1 MVEGENGSDVQIL
14 GVSHWGLRLLK
25 EIKAANNIPEQLEI
39 LCSYSYAEVLSLDLV
54 GQNIIQFS
62 LKSKQLILHS
72 PKARQIKAMVEL
84 FLHELKRDSNF
95 VIALHSYVTDDKSL
109 LRFKK
114 GDFIR
119 LLPMNGLEPGW
130 QFGSLGGRS
139 GLFPSSLVQQVAA
152 PDYLNLHLNRQEEVK
167 GSKKSSTPS
176 LKSDISGTTTN
187 STSSSNVCHYTMLE
201 FAMLHFREAHSMLE
215 WKGTNADQKNPYL
228 LVQHTKVP
236 IQESLLFC
244 SDREMNELA
253 AKSFMTLMRFMG
265 DQPHLKGQAEVNYIH
280 EILQTCRKTK
290 DLWDEVYCQVIKQI
304 TENPNQDSCH
314 RGWQVL
320 SLLTGYFLPSSTL
333 MPCVAKYLQQTSSDI
348 TGPFSEMAR
357 TCHSNLRKLV
367 LYGPRRH
374 LPFRREMEALLNG
387 RNARL
392 VLISLPGDISYNTR
406 IKTFTVAAD
415 VIKEISEQM
424 GLIDPE
430 EMEDFAIIASKD
442 DEESSIGLSFCR
454 TAWKTPLHFE
464 NAAYI
469 NIHYNQASKE
479 KTRFVLQ
486 NYIKGKLL
494 LKHSYKLEQQVGT
507 LALLQH
513 WARGAGSVPS
523 VQELRDY
530 IPEPVAQLVDLSTI
544 QALVTH
550 LLDTMKPLEQHEAK
564 ISFIEYVIKLP
575 LFSYNVYPLEKVST
589 PGIPMPC
596 FVGVNQEQ
604 IVVMDGKSQHFHCQI
619 PLKEIKKMRTLKSF
633 SAPGISGLEL
643 NYGSAEDPKTMWF
656 ELKQAKALYRTT
668 AIILEEAES
677 HSQV

>member
-1 MVEGENGSDVQIL
+1 MD
-14 GVSHWGLRLLK
+14 
-25 EIKAANNIPEQLEI
+25 
-39 LCSYSYAEVLSLDLV
+39 
-54 GQNIIQFS
+54 
-62 LKSKQLILHS
+62 
-72 PKARQIKAMVEL
+72 
-84 FLHELKRDSNF
+84 
-95 VIALHSYVTDDKSL
+95 
-109 LRFKK
+109 
-114 GDFIR
+114 
-119 LLPMNGLEPGW
+119 
-130 QFGSLGGRS
+130 
-139 GLFPSSLVQQVAA
+139 
-152 PDYLNLHLNRQEEVK
+152 
-167 GSKKSSTPS
+167 
-176 LKSDISGTTTN
+176 
-187 STSSSNVCHYTMLE
+187 HY
-201 FAMLHFREAHSMLE
+201 RLE

-228 LVQHTKVP
+228 LVQH
-236 IQESLLFC
+236 IL
-244 SDREMNELA
+244 RW
-253 AKSFMTLMRFMG
+253 KSEGGRDM
-265 DQPHLKGQAEVNYIH
+265 Q
-280 EILQTCRKTK
+280 K
-290 DLWDEVYCQVIKQI
+290 DEGLWDEVYCQVIKQT
-304 TENPNQDSCH
+304 TENPNSSKYWDSCH
-314 RGWQVL
+314 PGAGK
-320 SLLTGYFLPSSTL
+320 SLESPLTGYFLPSSTL

-348 TGPFSEMAR
+348 TGPFSGKSAKKSMPYCQNISA
-357 TCHSNLRKLV
+357 LV
-367 LYGPRRH
+367 GNSPPLAAHTSGC
-374 LPFRREMEALLNG
+374 LLAALFSNG

-406 IKTFTVAAD
+406 IKTFTAKCKCVTSKTVELAL
-415 VIKEISEQM
+415 VIILNGKIVQP
-424 GLIDPE
+424 LRKTDYIHDYLL
-430 EMEDFAIIASKD
+430 
-442 DEESSIGLSFCR
+442 EESSIGLSFCR

-604 IVVMDGKSQHFHCQI
+604 IVVMDGKSQ
-619 PLKEIKKMRTLKSF
+619 
-633 SAPGISGLEL
+633 
-643 NYGSAEDPKTMWF
+643 
-656 ELKQAKALYRTT
+656 AKALYRTT